1 MQNLERKCTDIL
13 VDINNFREKFQA
25 LLDNGLPSPMLTED
39 QIVDLE
45 TYEKRIKAHAKNAA
59 VGSTSSSEP
68 ALPTGKSIYDKVRN
82 LFHLEHEIKYLF
94 PNDPTF
100 YKLTEVDETLRKL
113 RRTMIPD
120 DQWWHEMLE
129 IL

>member
-1 MQNLERKCTDIL
+1 MAN
-13 VDINNFREKFQA
+13 
-25 LLDNGLPSPMLTED
+25 
-39 QIVDLE
+39 
-45 TYEKRIKAHAKNAA
+45 AKNIAA
-59 VGSTSSSEP
+59 CSTSSSES

-94 PNDPTF
+94 PYEPTF
-100 YKLTEVDETLRKL
+100 YKLTEADETLRKL

-120 DQWWHEMLE
+120 DQWWREMLE